1 MLRRCCSQSDDESDG
16 VDVKL
21 NCIINSA
28 CCAEGR
34 IKDIEVVEA
43 SAAAAAPDVT
53 DGNSTDGDEHA
64 DKERGEKTEEY
75 LLQPQ
80 SSGRSSVREGIG
92 DGCKAAHSQ
101 SEGLVNEAGDLH
113 ASS

>member
-1 MLRRCCSQSDDESDG
+1 MLRRCCSTSDDDADG

-43 SAAAAAPDVT
+43 SAVAQDVT
-53 DGNSTDGDEHA
+53 DGNSNDGGDELV
-64 DKERGEKTEEY
+64 DKERGEKAEEY
-75 LLQPQ
+75 LLQPP
-80 SSGRSSVREGIG
+80 SSGRSSISEGIG
-92 DGCKAAHSQ
+92 DGCKAANGQ
-101 SEGLVNEAGDLH
+101 SEGLVDEAGDLH